1 MNIRMIVAN
10 GLLAA
15 MYIAI
20 SMVLQPIAFSAIQ
33 FRFAEIF
40 NHLIVL
46 NRKFIYGIVL
56 GVFLT
61 NLLFSPMKPFDLTF
75 GVAHSIICLLISL
88 VLFKFVKN
96 IWLRMLVNTI
106 VFTVMM
112 WIIALQLKLA
122 IGLPF
127 LFTWLTTA
135 IGEFAVLIIGMP
147 IIYFLY
153 KQLYKSNLALSN
165 DMKKRST
172 F

>member
-1 MNIRMIVAN
+1 
-10 GLLAA
+10 
-15 MYIAI
+15 
-20 SMVLQPIAFSAIQ
+20 
-33 FRFAEIF
+33 
-40 NHLIVL
+40 
-46 NRKFIYGIVL
+46 
-56 GVFLT
+56 
-61 NLLFSPMKPFDLTF
+61 
-75 GVAHSIICLLISL
+75 
-88 VLFKFVKN
+88 
-96 IWLRMLVNTI
+96 
-106 VFTVMM
+106 VMM

-153 KQLYKSNLALSN
+153 KQLYKSNLDLSN